1 MDTWF
6 THAPLIESIQ
16 QKGLQVIGMVKQVKQ
31 RYRWENKEL
40 TLSECF
46 NRCKNK
52 KKKGILGSLHVSL
65 SSGLQVKLV
74 FVQNRNKKSEWLA
87 ILSTDCSLTNEEIVR
102 IYGIRWQIETFFKF
116 TKSYLKLVKEF
127 QGRSYDML
135 ISHTTIVF
143 ARYLLL
149 TWESRQEADQKT
161 LGGLFYLLCDEVKD
175 MDLQTALQLLW
186 SFVQEITSA
195 RFNKKIVQL
204 QLQQWIASLPN
215 YIKVCLPI

>member
-1 MDTWF
+1 M
-6 THAPLIESIQ
+6 
-16 QKGLQVIGMVKQVKQ
+16 
-31 RYRWENKEL
+31 
-40 TLSECF
+40 
-46 NRCKNK
+46 
-52 KKKGILGSLHVSL
+52 SL

-87 ILSTDCSLTNEEIVR
+87 ILSTDCSLANEEIVR

-149 TWESRQEADQKT
+149 TWESRQEADQKNT
-161 LGGLFYLLCDEVKD
+161 WRPVLFAV
-175 MDLQTALQLLW
+175 
-186 SFVQEITSA
+186 
-195 RFNKKIVQL
+195 R
-204 QLQQWIASLPN
+204 
-215 YIKVCLPI
+215 